1 MKKISII
8 LLTISLLFVF
18 MYIPVENNV
27 NAKAKTLRQMKA
39 ELAKYEKDY
48 QNSLNQKK
56 LTEQEIANINNRVT
70 TINVT
75 ITNIGDEV
83 VKLNE
88 EIKALNKSIND
99 KDAQIKQIA
108 NFVQLTNGESMYLK
122 YAFGAEDFTSFIY
135 RIAVSEQLS
144 NYNQKLI
151 DEYNQMIEDNKNK
164 KVELAQKEKDLEQE
178 KVSLASELTKL
189 KFQSSKLYEHQID
202 VKETIKTQK
211 EIISLYQS
219 LGCKDDDDID
229 VCSRSTTDTSFWRPL
244 KSGIITSY
252 FGMRWHPTLGQYRLH
267 EGMDL
272 GANLYTPV
280 YSAANGKVA
289 AIKEKYWCGGN
300 IIWITH
306 MVNGKK
312 YTTQYQHLA
321 SINVKVGQTVR
332 KTDVIG
338 YSGGYKG
345 VTYWDSCSTG
355 AHLHFTVLTGWI
367 GSDYY
372 WSSDPDSGYYKN
384 LIDPR
389 TVVSIPYSWSTRY

>member
-1 MKKISII
+1 MKKIPII

-289 AIKEKYWCGGN
+289 AIKEN
-300 IIWITH
+300 IGVVVILYGLLIWL
-306 MVNGKK
+306 MVRNI
-312 YTTQYQHLA
+312 QHN
-321 SINVKVGQTVR
+321 IN
-332 KTDVIG
+332 I
-338 YSGGYKG
+338 
-345 VTYWDSCSTG
+345 
-355 AHLHFTVLTGWI
+355 
-367 GSDYY
+367 
-372 WSSDPDSGYYKN
+372 
-384 LIDPR
+384 
-389 TVVSIPYSWSTRY
+389 

>member
-1 MKKISII
+1 MKKIPII

-202 VKETIKTQK
+202 VKETIK
-211 EIISLYQS
+211 
-219 LGCKDDDDID
+219 
-229 VCSRSTTDTSFWRPL
+229 SFIFIEL
-244 KSGIITSY
+244 
-252 FGMRWHPTLGQYRLH
+252 LH
-267 EGMDL
+267 L
-272 GANLYTPV
+272 QFKIFL
-280 YSAANGKVA
+280 
-289 AIKEKYWCGGN
+289 
-300 IIWITH
+300 
-306 MVNGKK
+306 
-312 YTTQYQHLA
+312 
-321 SINVKVGQTVR
+321 SIFV
-332 KTDVIG
+332 
-338 YSGGYKG
+338 
-345 VTYWDSCSTG
+345 
-355 AHLHFTVLTGWI
+355 
-367 GSDYY
+367 
-372 WSSDPDSGYYKN
+372 
-384 LIDPR
+384 
-389 TVVSIPYSWSTRY
+389 

>member
-1 MKKISII
+1 MKKIPII

-151 DEYNQMIEDNKNK
+151 DEYNQMIEDNK
-164 KVELAQKEKDLEQE
+164 
-178 KVSLASELTKL
+178 
-189 KFQSSKLYEHQID
+189 I
-202 VKETIKTQK
+202 
-211 EIISLYQS
+211 
-219 LGCKDDDDID
+219 
-229 VCSRSTTDTSFWRPL
+229 P
-244 KSGIITSY
+244 IT
-252 FGMRWHPTLGQYRLH
+252 
-267 EGMDL
+267 E
-272 GANLYTPV
+272 
-280 YSAANGKVA
+280 
-289 AIKEKYWCGGN
+289 
-300 IIWITH
+300 
-306 MVNGKK
+306 
-312 YTTQYQHLA
+312 
-321 SINVKVGQTVR
+321 
-332 KTDVIG
+332 
-338 YSGGYKG
+338 YSG
-345 VTYWDSCSTG
+345 
-355 AHLHFTVLTGWI
+355 A
-367 GSDYY
+367 
-372 WSSDPDSGYYKN
+372 
-384 LIDPR
+384 
-389 TVVSIPYSWSTRY
+389 